1 MRISDWSADVCSS
14 DLFALSPYL
23 RLVDEFCRESL
34 PGIASKRVGSGI
46 DETFFHVYFKCEQ
59 CHFLEHCSEAIAPE
73 RGPERRDVSAVSGL
87 TYEAKR
93 SLGRLGVHTVAE
105 LSRAPGLAQAP
116 GVGWSHRR
124 RAPHMLARARAAASN
139 APPPMAVKNQ
149 SSGTTTIEV

>member
-1 MRISDWSADVCSS
+1 MRISDWSSDVCSS
-14 DLFALSPYL
+14 DLFALAPYL

-59 CHFLEHCSEAIAPE
+59 CHFLEHCSKAIAPE

-93 SLGRLGVHTVAE
+93 SLGRLGVHKIGRTSWRE
-105 LSRAPGLAQAP
+105 
-116 GVGWSHRR
+116 GVFQYG
-124 RAPHMLARARAAASN
+124 
-139 APPPMAVKNQ
+139 
-149 SSGTTTIEV
+149 

>member
-1 MRISDWSADVCSS
+1 MRISDWSSDVCSS
-14 DLFALSPYL
+14 DL
-23 RLVDEFCRESL
+23 
-34 PGIASKRVGSGI
+34 IASKRVGSCI

-59 CHFLEHCSEAIAPE
+59 CHFLGHCSKAIAPK

-116 GVGWSHRR
+116 GVGWSLSR
-124 RAPHMLARARAAASN
+124 RAPQLIARARALAAN
-139 APPPMAVKNQ
+139 APIRTEGQIGRAHV
-149 SSGTTTIEV
+149 